1 MWKNEYDGWLLKNK
15 ESIKILWICKI
26 KLEYLPKIVRI
37 FRIYIS
43 FSVVYME
50 TGKYDDRL
58 DKYVIQKEATNIP
71 KYVFMLR
78 I

>member
-1 MWKNEYDGWLLKNK
+1 MMDDCRRIKSLLRFCEYV
-15 ESIKILWICKI
+15 
-26 KLEYLPKIVRI
+26 PKIVRI

-58 DKYVIQKEATNIP
+58 DKYVIQKKLQIFLNM
-71 KYVFMLR
+71 FLC
-78 I
+78 